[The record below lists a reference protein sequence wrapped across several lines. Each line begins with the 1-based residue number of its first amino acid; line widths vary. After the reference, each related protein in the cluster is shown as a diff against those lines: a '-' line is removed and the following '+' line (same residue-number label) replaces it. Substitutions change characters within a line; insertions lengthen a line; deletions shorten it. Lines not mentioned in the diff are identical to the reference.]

1 MSQPLGQDRMNTL
14 VTIPF
19 SHFCEKAR
27 WALDL
32 GLRHGADFPPYQE
45 EGHLPL
51 FSRRAA
57 KKFGGR
63 QVPVLATERE
73 NLRDSTDILAWVD
86 QRLPDGHKLYPSD
99 PEHRAEVLAQEEEF
113 DRRLGPDVRRVAY
126 FNLMEDKAAL
136 TAFFEISQVPLME
149 KRVLRLAP
157 LRAGLVALMR
167 KGLGL
172 TAEKSARSTTRIFA
186 TLDDVARRL
195 DRAPYL
201 SGESFGAADLTFAA
215 LAGPML
221 MPPEHPMGW
230 PSLDTLP
237 TSLTDLVARVADTTA
252 GRHVRTCYSK
262 HR

>member
-1 MSQPLGQDRMNTL
+1 MNTL

-32 GLRHGADFPPYQE
+32 GRRYGADFPPYRE

-57 KKFGGR
+57 KKYGGR
-63 QVPVLATERE
+63 QVPVLSTEQE
-73 NLRDSTDILAWVD
+73 HLRDSTDILAWVD
-86 QRLPDGHKLYPSD
+86 ERLPDTRKLYPSD
-99 PEHRAEVLAQEEEF
+99 PGLRAEVLAQEEEF

-126 FNLMEDKAAL
+126 FFLMEDKAAL
-136 TAFFEISQVPLME
+136 SAFFEMAPVPTME

-172 TAEKSARSTTRIFA
+172 TADKTARSTTRIFA

-195 DRAPYL
+195 ERTPFL
-201 SGESFGAADLTFAA
+201 SGEHFGAADLTFAA

-221 MPPEHPMGW
+221 LPPEHPMGW

-237 TSLTDLVARVADTTA
+237 ASLTDLVARVAETPA
-252 GRHVRTCYSK
+252 GRHVRACYRT